1 MRNPIAQTNSSQL
14 MNQDKQEKVVQS
26 QNTSGEL
33 YLDLSGCKQEN
44 RMSRVEALKERTPP
58 PRGYP
63 QVSVDK
69 VTEGRSSTAEM
80 LPHTPSE
87 A

>member
-1 MRNPIAQTNSSQL
+1 MNGSQL
-14 MNQDKQEKVVQS
+14 TSQDKQEKGVQS

-33 YLDLSGCKQEN
+33 SCKQED
-44 RMSRVEALKERTPP
+44 RTSRVEALKERTPP

-63 QVSVDK
+63 HVSVDK
-69 VTEGRSSTAEM
+69 VTDGRSSTAEM